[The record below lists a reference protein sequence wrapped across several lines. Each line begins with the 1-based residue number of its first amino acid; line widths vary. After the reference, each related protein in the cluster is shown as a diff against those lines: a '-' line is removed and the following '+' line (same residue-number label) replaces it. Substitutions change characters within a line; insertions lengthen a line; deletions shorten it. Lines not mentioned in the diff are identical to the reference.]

1 MRNIAAYALLVLGG
15 KEAPTADEVEQAV
28 KGAGAEPEKDKIA
41 LLCRAL
47 EGKPLHEL
55 VQAGMAKLASM
66 GTGAPAPSSVAA
78 DGEAGAQKAEEKP
91 VEEPEDDIE
100 MIGMF
105 GDDDDY

>member
-15 KEAPTADEVEQAV
+15 KEAPSAEEVETVV

-55 VQAGMAKLASM
+55 V
-66 GTGAPAPSSVAA
+66 
-78 DGEAGAQKAEEKP
+78 
-91 VEEPEDDIE
+91 
-100 MIGMF
+100 
-105 GDDDDY
+105 

>member
-15 KEAPTADEVEQAV
+15 KEAPSAEEVEKVV

-55 VQAGMAKLASM
+55 VQAGMAKLATM
-66 GTGAPAPSSVAA
+66 GADAPAPSNMAV
-78 DGEAGAQKAEEKP
+78 DG
-91 VEEPEDDIE
+91 
-100 MIGMF
+100 
-105 GDDDDY
+105 